1 MDPAVDAGF
10 DAAIVQKCRK
20 SREEV
25 ISDAETVKKRNR
37 HHAQR
42 MRSKPRTATNPN
54 ARAFRYVVLGDAR
67 RGSVAARAAIRRADS
82 TRRVAVARATKRG
95 DEQVSGAIADSSP
108 STSSASS
115 ADALAKYVAERGGKR
130 VIRKVLIANNGMAA
144 TKSILS
150 MRRWAFNEFGDEN
163 AIQFLAMAT
172 PEDLAANAEF
182 IRFADD
188 YVEVPGGSNKN
199 NYANVALI
207 TEIAKREGVDGVWP
221 GWGHA
226 SENPKLPTA
235 LKAIGVQFIGP
246 TAPVMSV
253 LGDKIA
259 ANILAQTAKVPS
271 IPWSGDG
278 LVADL
283 TPEGTIPDE
292 IFQKA
297 MVTTV
302 EECVDAAN
310 RIGYPVMLK
319 ASEGGGGKGIRM
331 SKDEEQLR
339 TNFEQVKAEV
349 PGSPMFM
356 MQLCSQAR
364 HLEVQIV
371 GDEYGNAIALN
382 GRDCSTQRR
391 FQKIFEEGPP
401 TIAKPEIFKEME
413 KAAQRL
419 TKNIGYIGAGTVEY
433 LYNAATDKYFF
444 LELNPRL
451 QVEHPVTEGITGVN
465 LPATQLQVAMGI
477 PLDRIPEIR
486 RFYNRDVEGTDS
498 IDFMEDDYHLPETHV
513 IAARITAENP
523 DEGFKPTSGG
533 IERVQFQSTP
543 NVWGYFSVGANGG
556 VHEFADSQFGHI
568 FASGRNRNEARKA
581 LVLALKG
588 MVVRGEIRTAV
599 EYLVQ
604 LLETEEFKENTIDT
618 SWLDGLIA
626 KKEIANKQDP
636 HMIVLGAAL
645 FRAFKTA
652 KAEEEG
658 LTEFWKKGQVSIQGV
673 DKMIHFPIEITYQ
686 DVKYSFDIARLGPD
700 AFEVTTPEGQKIE
713 AKIRERAD
721 GALVTM
727 FGGQQHE
734 IEGLEEPL
742 GLRMIL
748 DGQTWLLPNI
758 FDPSELRTDVT
769 GKLIR
774 FLQDDGA
781 EVVAGKPFAEVEAMK
796 MVMPLIATESGKVSH
811 AKSGGAVIEAGDLL
825 ATIELKDPSKVK
837 KISTFSGELR
847 IPNAD
852 EAPASPEEALEAAVN
867 RVNLFLDGYN
877 LDADECLSNL
887 FNCLTA
893 LPADQ
898 GRWDRAVAVL
908 DQVITRYISVES
920 VFEGKKIDSVMAQL
934 IRSNSSNLAPVL
946 NQVRAHT
953 RSTARAGFIV
963 SLLKQAPTLPQRVI
977 SRGPISWADDH
988 APISDS
994 LRQNIE
1000 KLSKLR
1006 GSIYGDVALQA
1017 SNILLE
1023 RRLPS
1028 IDKRLEELKSI
1039 LLGSQGL
1046 SRQWGSTKPG
1056 DLQSLVESPTL
1067 AVDLLPVLFK
1077 DKDAKVQDAALE
1089 VYCKRVYRAH
1099 NVISTQVQRDDA
1111 MTSIS
1116 WNFKFNTYPDES
1128 PLRCGL
1134 LARVNNLADAK
1145 ERFPAILAQLES
1157 SIKQA
1162 GAQNDQMH
1170 VLHIAMSQQEA
1181 SASLPGDMEA
1191 YIATQKPKLE
1201 ALGVKFVNVLAYANL
1216 ELPSYYTFHSGK
1228 DFKEDMLYRG
1238 ERPTVA
1244 HLLELARLE
1253 NYGLTRLPTV
1263 NRDLHMY
1270 VGESS
1275 TGTRRGPAKHM
1286 LLRRL
1291 SHSKDVMEGGLE
1303 RVLDKALEALS
1314 LSLMDSRSK
1323 GASSSRIYVNFLP
1336 HLESENIGTAVSALK
1351 NKLLDFISR
1360 QSATLLASRVDEIEV
1375 RVRVGKEKVPLRLM
1389 ATSMSGQWLKVDMYK
1404 EYLEPTTG
1412 RADQFCLLGSNGE
1425 EQACF
1430 LEPYPQ
1436 PGALQQKRAV
1446 ARAIGT
1452 TYIFDFL
1459 GLFEKALVL
1468 NWRKH
1473 IADVGGSMPTDFFSA
1488 SELVLGEDGKLTK
1501 EQRPAGSNNVGMVG
1515 WHCFMKTPEYPE
1527 GREIVIVGNDCTYMS
1542 GSFGVKEDDVYDA
1555 ISKYARNL
1563 GLPRIYI
1570 ASNSGARIGL
1580 VEELKPYFK
1589 VAWIDDT
1596 NPGMGFRYLYLTPE
1610 DYKAFPEGTVKAE
1623 EIIDGNETRMKLTDI
1638 IGQIHGIGVENL
1650 RGSGMI
1656 AGEQSAAYADAFTLS
1671 YVSGRSVG
1679 IGAYLCRL
1687 GQRNIQ
1693 MTNGPLILTGYL
1705 ALNKLLGR
1713 EVYTSQDQLG
1723 GPQVMMPN
1731 GVSHLQV
1738 SDDQDG
1744 VKAILNWLSYVPATS
1759 KSQARA
1765 LKSSDPVDRD
1775 IEFMPTKTPYD
1786 PRHML
1791 AGVAAPEG
1799 FSKGFF
1805 DVDSWTETLPE
1816 WGKSVVTGRARLGGI
1831 PCGVIA
1837 VETRLMEQRIPAD
1850 PANPESREA
1859 VLAQA
1864 GQVWFPDSAHK
1875 TATAI
1880 RDFNNAENLPLFIFA
1895 NWRGFSG
1902 GTRDMYGEILK
1913 FGAMIVDEL
1922 RVYRHPVFI
1931 YIPPNGELRGGA
1943 WVVVDPTINEARM
1956 EMYADVDSRGGI
1968 LEPPGICEVKFRSKD
1983 QLTAMHRLDPIL
1995 ATLDEDPEAN
2005 KDEIKKRENAL
2016 LPMYTQVA
2024 HEFADLHDRSG
2035 RMKAKGVIR
2044 DVVDWKNARRYF
2056 HARLQRRLAVDALA
2070 SRIKEQLGE
2079 VELEKS
2085 LVATIEDAIAASIVD
2100 ANDDRAVVAMLESD
2114 ADKVTSAVLAKGRA
2128 AKVNAYVAALK
2139 GMDAES
2145 LAAIK
2150 SAL

>member
-1 MDPAVDAGF
+1 
-10 DAAIVQKCRK
+10 
-20 SREEV
+20 
-25 ISDAETVKKRNR
+25 
-37 HHAQR
+37 
-42 MRSKPRTATNPN
+42 MRRT
-54 ARAFRYVVLGDAR
+54 
-67 RGSVAARAAIRRADS
+67 DS
-82 TRRVAVARATKRG
+82 TRRIAVARATNR
-95 DEQVSGAIADSSP
+95 DVHVVRAITESSP
-108 STSSASS
+108 STSELSS

-144 TKSILS
+144 AKSILS

-172 PEDLAANAEF
+172 PEDLGANAEF
-182 IRFADD
+182 IRYADD

-199 NYANVALI
+199 NYANVPLI
-207 TEIAKREGVDGVWP
+207 TEIAKREGVDAVWP

-278 LVADL
+278 LVAEL
-283 TPEGTIPDE
+283 TAEGTIPE
-292 IFQKA
+292 ETFNKA

-302 EECVDAAN
+302 EECVAAAE
-310 RIGYPVMLK
+310 RIGFPVMLK

-331 SKDEEQLR
+331 SADEEQLR
-339 TNFEQVKAEV
+339 VNFEQVKAEV

-356 MQLCSQAR
+356 MQLCTQAR

-401 TIAKPEIFKEME
+401 TVAKKDVFREME

-433 LYNAATDKYFF
+433 LYNAETDKYFF

-477 PLDRIPEIR
+477 PLSRIPEIR
-486 RFYNRDVEGTDS
+486 RFYGRDIDSTDD
-498 IDFMEDDYHLPETHV
+498 IDFMEEDYKYPETHV

-533 IERVQFQSTP
+533 IERISFQSTP

-581 LVLALKG
+581 LILALKG

-604 LLETEEFKENTIDT
+604 LLETDEFKANTIDT

-626 KKEIANKQDP
+626 KKQIANKQDE
-636 HMIVLGAAL
+636 HMIVLGAAI
-645 FRAFKTA
+645 FRAFNMAKT
-652 KAEEEG
+652 EEAAF
-658 LTEFWKKGQVSIQGV
+658 TEFWQKGQVSVQGV
-673 DKMIHFPIEITYQ
+673 DKMIRFPIEITYN
-686 DVKYSFDIARLGPD
+686 DVKYSFQITRPGPD
-700 AFEVTTPEGQKIE
+700 IFLVSTPEGQSIE

-721 GALVTM
+721 GALVAI
-727 FGGQQHE
+727 FGGEQHE

-748 DGQTWLLPNI
+748 DGQTWLLPTV
-758 FDPSELRTDVT
+758 FDASELRTDVT

-781 EVVAGKPFAEVEAMK
+781 EVVAGKPYAEVEAMK
-796 MVMPLIATESGKVSH
+796 MVMPLVATESGKINH
-811 AKSGGAVIEAGDLL
+811 AKAAGAVIEAGDLL
-825 ATIELKDPSKVK
+825 ASLTLKDPSKVK
-837 KISTFSGELR
+837 KITTHSGALR
-847 IPNAD
+847 LPVSD
-852 EAPASPEEALEAAVN
+852 EAPPGPEEALNAAIG
-867 RVNLFLDGYN
+867 RVNLFLDGYE
-877 LDADECLSNL
+877 LDANQCVSDLLSS
-887 FNCLTA
+887 LTS

-898 GRWDRAVAVL
+898 GRWERATDVL
-908 DQVITRYISVES
+908 DQIIQRYLSVES
-920 VFEGKKIDSVMAQL
+920 VFEGKKLDAVMQQL
-934 IRSNSSNLAPVL
+934 IRANSGNLQPVL
-946 NQVRAHT
+946 DQVRSHM
-953 RSTARAGFIV
+953 RSKERQGLIL
-963 SLLKQAPTLPQRVI
+963 SLLKQAPTLPQRVM

-994 LRQNIE
+994 LRKNIE
-1000 KLSKLR
+1000 RLSKLR
-1006 GSIYGDVALQA
+1006 GGEYGDIAVQA

-1028 IDKRLEELKSI
+1028 IDKRLDELKKI
-1039 LLGSQGL
+1039 LLGSQPLLRSWSIAGKAPL
-1046 SRQWGSTKPG
+1046 PG

-1067 AVDLLPVLFK
+1067 AVDLLPSLFS
-1077 DKDAKVQDAALE
+1077 DKDEKVQNAALE

-1099 NVISTQVQRDDA
+1099 NVLSTSVSRDNG

-1116 WNFKFNTYPDES
+1116 WNFKFNTFPDES
-1128 PLRCGL
+1128 PLRCGM
-1134 LARVNNLADAK
+1134 LARVDTVADAK
-1145 ERFPAILAQLES
+1145 QNFSAMLDRLES
-1157 SIKQA
+1157 NVKAA
-1162 GAQNDQMH
+1162 GAGGSSGTQLH
-1170 VLHIAMSQQEA
+1170 VLHVAVCKQ
-1181 SASLPGDMEA
+1181 SADDGLPTD
-1191 YIATQKPKLE
+1191 LE
-1201 ALGVKFVNVLAYANL
+1201 AFIASHKDRLNAMGIKFVNFLAYSDL
-1216 ELPSYYTFHSGK
+1216 ELPAYFTFHSGK

-1253 NYGLTRLPTV
+1253 NFKLTRLPTV

-1270 VGESS
+1270 VGETSANV
-1275 TGTRRGPAKHM
+1275 GKRGPAKHL

-1291 SHSKDVMEGGLE
+1291 SHSKDMMDGGLE
-1303 RVLDKALEALS
+1303 RVLGKALEAVS
-1314 LSLMDSRSK
+1314 LSLVDSRAK
-1323 GASSSRIYVNFLP
+1323 GVSSSRLYVNFLP
-1336 HLESENIGTAVSALK
+1336 VFEDLNFNTAVATMKS
-1351 NKLLDFISR
+1351 KLTDYISR
-1360 QSATLLASRVDEIEV
+1360 ESAQLLAKKVDEIEV
-1375 RVRVGKEKVPLRLM
+1375 RFRVGKEKVPLRLM
-1389 ATSMSGQWLKVDMYK
+1389 ATSMSGQWLKVDLYK
-1404 EYLEPTTG
+1404 EYLESTSG
-1412 RADQFCLLGSNGE
+1412 KAEQFCLLGPNGE
-1425 EQACF
+1425 EESCF

-1436 PGALQQKRAV
+1436 PGALAQKRAV

-1468 NWRKH
+1468 DWRTH
-1473 IADVGGSMPTDFFSA
+1473 IADVGGTMPSDFFSA
-1488 SELVLGEDGKLTK
+1488 SELVLGNDGQLTK

-1527 GREIVIVGNDCTYMS
+1527 GREVVIVGNDCTYMS

-1555 ISKYARNL
+1555 ISKYARKL
-1563 GLPRIYI
+1563 GLPRVYI

-1589 VAWIDDT
+1589 VAWTDAS
-1596 NPGMGFRYLYLTPE
+1596 NPGLGYKYLYLTPE
-1610 DYKAFPEGTVKAE
+1610 DYKSFPEGTVKAE
-1623 EIIDGNETRMKLTDI
+1623 EVKEDGEIRMKLTDI

-1671 YVSGRSVG
+1671 YITGRSVG

-1738 SDDQDG
+1738 ADDQEG
-1744 VKAILNWLSYVPATS
+1744 VRSILNWLSYTPATS
-1759 KSQARA
+1759 KSQVRARR
-1765 LKSSDPVDRD
+1765 SSDPVDRD
-1775 IEFMPTKTPYD
+1775 IDFMPSKTPYD
-1786 PRHML
+1786 PRNML
-1791 AGVAAPEG
+1791 AGVEQHGSFA
-1799 FSKGFF
+1799 KGFF
-1805 DVDSWTETLPE
+1805 DTNSWTETLPD
-1816 WGKSVVTGRARLGGI
+1816 WGKSVVTGRARLGGV

-1837 VETRLMEQRIPAD
+1837 VETRMMEQRIPAD

-1943 WVVVDPTINEARM
+1943 WVVVDPTINEGRM
-1956 EMYADVDSRGGI
+1956 EMYADVESRGGI
-1968 LEPPGICEVKFRSKD
+1968 LEPPGICEVKFRPKD
-1983 QLTAMHRLDPIL
+1983 QLAAMHRLDPIL
-1995 ATLDEDPEAN
+1995 MELDKDAEAN
-2005 KDEIKKRENAL
+2005 KDEIKKREQNL

-2044 DVVDWKNARRYF
+2044 DVVEWKNARRYF
-2056 HARLQRRLAVDALA
+2056 HGRLTRRLAVDALA
-2070 SRIKEQLGE
+2070 SKIKSELGDIKLDRP
-2079 VELEKS
+2079 VEEY
-2085 LVATIEDAIAASIVD
+2085 IEDAVAASGVN
-2100 ANDDRAVVAMLESD
+2100 ANDDNAVAAMLESN
-2114 ADKVTSAVLAKGRA
+2114 SAKIGNDVMIKGRA
-2128 AKVNAYVAALK
+2128 AKVAQYVEKLK
-2139 GMDAES
+2139 GLDAEDLKAI
-2145 LAAIK
+2145 LAQM
-2150 SAL
+2150 

>member
-1 MDPAVDAGF
+1 
-10 DAAIVQKCRK
+10 
-20 SREEV
+20 
-25 ISDAETVKKRNR
+25 
-37 HHAQR
+37 
-42 MRSKPRTATNPN
+42 MR
-54 ARAFRYVVLGDAR
+54 ARVVFECAVLGDAR
-67 RGSVAARAAIRRADS
+67 RGAVSARASVRRADS
-82 TRRVAVARATKRG
+82 IRRLAVAKAHRG
-95 DEQVSGAIADSSP
+95 DAQQVHAVADSSP
-108 STSSASS
+108 STSGTSS

-150 MRRWAFNEFGDEN
+150 MRRWAYNTFGDEN

-199 NYANVALI
+199 NYANVPLI
-207 TEIAKREGVDGVWP
+207 TEIAQREGVDAVWP

-226 SENPKLPTA
+226 SENPKLPTS

-278 LVADL
+278 LVAEL
-283 TPEGTIPDE
+283 TAEGTIPEE
-292 IFQKA
+292 IFNKA

-302 EECVDAAN
+302 EECVAAAN
-310 RIGYPVMLK
+310 RIGFPVMLK

-339 TNFEQVKAEV
+339 VNFEQVKAEV

-356 MQLCSQAR
+356 MQLCTQAR

-401 TIAKPEIFKEME
+401 IVAKPEIFREME

-477 PLDRIPEIR
+477 PLSRIPEIR
-486 RFYNRDVEGTDS
+486 QFYGRDVNTKDD
-498 IDFMEDDYHLPETHV
+498 IDFMEEDYHLPENHV

-533 IERVQFQSTP
+533 IERVHFQSTP

-568 FASGRNRNEARKA
+568 FASGPTRNEARKA

-604 LLETEEFKENTIDT
+604 LLETDEFKANTIDT

-636 HMIVLGAAL
+636 HMIVLGATL
-645 FRAFKTA
+645 FRAFKMAQSEETA
-652 KAEEEG
+652 
-658 LTEFWKKGQVSIQGV
+658 LTEFWQKGQVSVQGIE
-673 DKMIHFPIEITYQ
+673 KMIKFPMEITYQ
-686 DVKYSFDIARLGPD
+686 DVKYSFEVTRPGPD
-700 AFEVTTPEGQKIE
+700 SFVVKLGDQTIE

-721 GALVTM
+721 GALVAF

-811 AKSGGAVIEAGDLL
+811 AKSAGAVIEAGDLL
-825 ATIELKDPSKVK
+825 ASLTLKDPSKVK
-837 KISTFSGELR
+837 KISAFEGQLR
-847 IPNAD
+847 LPVDTDNSATPQEVLD
-852 EAPASPEEALEAAVN
+852 AAVH
-867 RVNLFLDGYN
+867 RVHRFLDGYE
-877 LDADECLSNL
+877 LDADTCVADL
-887 FNCLTA
+887 FNALQA
-893 LPADQ
+893 LPADA
-898 GRWDRAVAVL
+898 GRWERATSEL
-908 DQVITRYISVES
+908 EQIIERYLAVES
-920 VFEGKKIDSVMAQL
+920 VFAGKKMDAVMAQL
-934 IRSNSSNLAPVL
+934 IRSNSKNLTPVL
-946 NQVRAHT
+946 AQVRAHS
-953 RSTARAGFIV
+953 RSKERQALIL

-977 SRGPISWADDH
+977 ARGPISWADDH

-994 LRQNIE
+994 FRKSIE
-1000 KLSKLR
+1000 QLSKLR
-1006 GSIYGDVALQA
+1006 GPEYGDIALEA

-1028 IDKRLEELKSI
+1028 IDKRLDELRKI
-1039 LLGSQGL
+1039 LMGSEGL
-1046 SRQWGSTKPG
+1046 SRAWGKAKAG

-1067 AVDLLPVLFK
+1067 AVDLLPALFS
-1077 DKDAKVQDAALE
+1077 DKDEAVQDAAFE
-1089 VYCKRVYRAH
+1089 VYAKRVYRAH
-1099 NVISTQVQRDDA
+1099 NVISSNVSRDDG
-1111 MTSIS
+1111 MTSIG

-1134 LARVNNLADAK
+1134 LARVENLAEAK
-1145 ERFPAILAQLES
+1145 ARFTAILDRLEK
-1157 SIKQA
+1157 SITDTGVSREK
-1162 GAQNDQMH
+1162 MH
-1170 VLHIAMSQQEA
+1170 VLHIAMCQQA
-1181 SASLPGDMEA
+1181 ADASLPADMEA
-1191 YIATQKPKLE
+1191 FIATHKPRLD

-1216 ELPSYYTFHSGK
+1216 ELPSYYTYHSSK
-1228 DFKEDMLYRG
+1228 DFAEDKLYRG

-1253 NYGLTRLPTV
+1253 NYDLTRLPTV

-1275 TGTRRGPAKHM
+1275 AMKGKRGPAKHL

-1291 SHSKDVMEGGLE
+1291 SHSKDAMDGGLE
-1303 RVLDKALEALS
+1303 RVLNKAVEALS
-1314 LSLMDSRSK
+1314 LSMMDSRSK
-1323 GASSSRIYVNFLP
+1323 GVSSSRIYVNFLP
-1336 HLESENIGTAVSALK
+1336 FLEEENFGVAVTQLK
-1351 NKLLDFISR
+1351 AKLLDFISR
-1360 QSATLLASRVDEIEV
+1360 ESASLLSRRVDEIEI

-1389 ATSMSGQWLKVDMYK
+1389 ATSTSGQWLKVDMYK

-1412 RADQFCLLGSNGE
+1412 KAEQFCILGPNGE

-1468 NWRKH
+1468 DWRQH
-1473 IADVGGSMPTDFFSA
+1473 VADVGGVMPADFFSA
-1488 SELVLGEDGKLTK
+1488 SELVLGEDGKLEK
-1501 EQRPAGSNNVGMVG
+1501 QDRPAGSNNVGMVG
-1515 WHCFMKTPEYPE
+1515 WHIRMKTPEYPA
-1527 GREIVIVGNDCTYMS
+1527 GREIVIVGNDCTFMS
-1542 GSFGVKEDDVYDA
+1542 GSFGVKEDDYYDA
-1555 ISKYARNL
+1555 ISKYARKI
-1563 GLPRIYI
+1563 GLPRVYI

-1589 VAWIDDT
+1589 VAWIDES
-1596 NPGMGFRYLYLTPE
+1596 NPSMGFRYLYLTPE
-1610 DYKAFPEGTVKAE
+1610 DYKAFPEGTVAAQ

-1671 YVSGRSVG
+1671 YVTGRSVG

-1738 SDDQDG
+1738 ADDQEG
-1744 VKAILNWLSYVPATS
+1744 VKSILKWLSYVPATS
-1759 KSQARA
+1759 KSKSPA
-1765 LKSSDPVDRD
+1765 LKSSDPVDRK

-1786 PRHML
+1786 PRNML
-1791 AGVAAPEG
+1791 AGVKTEG
-1799 FSKGFF
+1799 GFAKGFF
-1805 DVDSWTETLPE
+1805 DVNSWTETLPD

-1922 RVYRHPVFI
+1922 RVYRHPVFV

-1943 WVVVDPTINEARM
+1943 WVVVDPTINEAKM
-1956 EMYADVDSRGGI
+1956 EMYADVESRGGI

-1983 QLTAMHRLDPIL
+1983 QISAMHRLDPIL
-1995 ATLDEDPEAN
+1995 ATLDEDPEKN
-2005 KDEIKKRENAL
+2005 KEEIKKREANL

-2044 DVVDWKNARRYF
+2044 DVVEWQDARRYF

-2070 SRIKEQLGE
+2070 SRIREQLGD

-2085 LVATIEDAIAASIVD
+2085 LEAHVEDVIASMTANAS
-2100 ANDDRAVVAMLESD
+2100 DDNAVVAMLAKDSE
-2114 ADKVTSAVLAKGRA
+2114 KVVSAVMAKGRD
-2128 AKVNAYVAALK
+2128 AKVAQFVAELK
-2139 GMDAES
+2139 GMNDEDRTRIMKAM
-2145 LAAIK
+2145 
-2150 SAL
+2150 

>member
-1 MDPAVDAGF
+1 MRRG
-10 DAAIVQKCRK
+10 
-20 SREEV
+20 
-25 ISDAETVKKRNR
+25 IS
-37 HHAQR
+37 
-42 MRSKPRTATNPN
+42 
-54 ARAFRYVVLGDAR
+54 ARA
-67 RGSVAARAAIRRADS
+67 SVRRADA
-82 TRRVAVARATKRG
+82 TRRVAVAQATNRG
-95 DEQVSGAIADSSP
+95 DAQVAQAVTDASS
-108 STSSASS
+108 STANMSS
-115 ADALAKYVAERGGKR
+115 ADALAKYVSEHGGKR

-144 TKSILS
+144 AKSILS

-182 IRFADD
+182 IRYADD
-188 YVEVPGGSNKN
+188 YVEVTGGSNKN
-199 NYANVALI
+199 NYANVPLI
-207 TEIAKREGVDGVWP
+207 TEIAKREGVDAVWP

-226 SENPKLPTA
+226 SENPKLPTS

-278 LVADL
+278 LVAEL
-283 TPEGTIPDE
+283 TSEGTIPDE

-302 EECVDAAN
+302 EECVASAN

-331 SKDEEQLR
+331 SRDEEQLR
-339 TNFEQVKAEV
+339 ANFEQVKAEV

-356 MQLCSQAR
+356 MQLCTQAR

-371 GDEYGNAIALN
+371 GDEHGNAIALN

-401 TIAKPEIFKEME
+401 TVAKKEVFREME

-477 PLDRIPEIR
+477 PLHRIPEIR
-486 RFYNRDVEGTDS
+486 RFYGRDVNTDDK
-498 IDFMEDDYHLPETHV
+498 IDFMEEDYIYPDTHV

-533 IERVQFQSTP
+533 IERIQFQSTP

-581 LVLALKG
+581 LILALKG

-604 LLETEEFKENTIDT
+604 LLDTEEFKQNTIDT

-626 KKEIANKQDP
+626 KKQIANKQDA

-645 FRAFKTA
+645 FRAFNIA
-652 KAEEEG
+652 KAEEAAFTG
-658 LTEFWKKGQVSIQGV
+658 FWQKGQVSVQGV
-673 DKMIHFPIEITYQ
+673 DKMIRFPVEITYN
-686 DVKYSFDIARLGPD
+686 DVKYTFQVTRPGPD
-700 AFEVTTPEGQKIE
+700 IFVVSTPEGQSIE

-727 FGGQQHE
+727 FGGEQHE

-748 DGQTWLLPNI
+748 DGQTWLLPTV

-774 FLQDDGA
+774 FLQEDGA
-781 EVVAGKPFAEVEAMK
+781 EVVAGKPYAEVEAMK
-796 MVMPLIATESGKVSH
+796 MVMPLIATESGKINH

-825 ATIELKDPSKVK
+825 ASLTLKDPSKVK
-837 KISTFSGELR
+837 KITTFSGQLR
-847 IPNAD
+847 LPTTT
-852 EAPASPEEALEAAVN
+852 EAPANAEAALKAAIT
-867 RVNLFLDGYN
+867 RVNLFLDGYE
-877 LDADECLSNL
+877 LDANQCVSDL

-898 GRWDRAVAVL
+898 GRWERATDVL
-908 DQVITRYISVES
+908 DQIIQRYLAVES
-920 VFEGKKIDSVMAQL
+920 VFEGKKIDAVMQQL
-934 IRSNSSNLAPVL
+934 IRSNSGNLKPVL
-946 NQVRAHT
+946 DQVRAHM
-953 RSTARAGFIV
+953 RSKERGGLIL
-963 SLLKQAPTLPQRVI
+963 SLLKQAPTLPQRVL

-994 LRQNIE
+994 LRKNIE
-1000 KLSKLR
+1000 RLSKLR
-1006 GSIYGDVALQA
+1006 GGEYGDIAVQA

-1028 IDKRLEELKSI
+1028 IDKRLDELKKI
-1039 LLGSQGL
+1039 LLGAQPLMRTWSLG
-1046 SRQWGSTKPG
+1046 GKAAPAG

-1067 AVDLLPVLFK
+1067 AVDLLPSLFA
-1077 DKDAKVQDAALE
+1077 DKDEKVQNAAFE
-1089 VYCKRVYRAH
+1089 VYAKRVYRAH
-1099 NVISTQVQRDDA
+1099 NVLSSSVSREGG
-1111 MTSIS
+1111 MTSVS
-1116 WNFKFNTYPDES
+1116 WNFKFNTFPDES

-1134 LARVNNLADAK
+1134 LARVDTLAEAKEKFPAMLARLESNIKTAGASTDKQINVLHVAICKQNADAGM
-1145 ERFPAILAQLES
+1145 PSDLE
-1157 SIKQA
+1157 A
-1162 GAQNDQMH
+1162 F
-1170 VLHIAMSQQEA
+1170 
-1181 SASLPGDMEA
+1181 
-1191 YIATQKPKLE
+1191 IATQKSKLE
-1201 ALGVKFVNVLAYANL
+1201 ALGIKFVNVLAYSDL
-1216 ELPSYYTFHSGK
+1216 ELPSYFTFHSGK

-1253 NYGLTRLPTV
+1253 NFTLTRLPTV

-1270 VGESS
+1270 VGET
-1275 TGTRRGPAKHM
+1275 TGGKKGNAKHL

-1291 SHSKDVMEGGLE
+1291 SHSKDIMDGGLE
-1303 RVLDKALEALS
+1303 RVLSKALEAVS
-1314 LSLMDSRSK
+1314 LSLVDSRAK
-1323 GASSSRIYVNFLP
+1323 GVSSSRLYVNFLP
-1336 HLESENIGTAVSALK
+1336 LFEELNFNTAISSLK
-1351 NKLLDFISR
+1351 NKVIDYISR
-1360 QSATLLASRVDEIEV
+1360 ESAQLLANKVDEIEI

-1389 ATSMSGQWLKVDMYK
+1389 ATSMSGQWLKVDVYK
-1404 EYLEPTTG
+1404 EYLEPTSG
-1412 RADQFCLLGSNGE
+1412 KAEQFCLLGANGE
-1425 EQACF
+1425 EESCS

-1436 PGALQQKRAV
+1436 PGALAQKRAV

-1468 NWRKH
+1468 DWRAH
-1473 IADVGGSMPTDFFSA
+1473 VADVGGTMPTDFFSA
-1488 SELVLGEDGKLTK
+1488 SELVLGADGKLTK

-1527 GREIVIVGNDCTYMS
+1527 GREIVIVGNDCTFMS

-1555 ISKYARNL
+1555 ISKYARKL
-1563 GLPRIYI
+1563 GLPRVYI

-1580 VEELKPYFK
+1580 VDELKPYFK
-1589 VAWIDDT
+1589 VAWTDES
-1596 NPGMGFRYLYLTPE
+1596 NPGLGYKYLYLTPE
-1610 DYKAFPEGTVKAE
+1610 DYKSFPEGTVKAE
-1623 EIIDGNETRMKLTDI
+1623 EIKEGGETRMKLTDI

-1671 YVSGRSVG
+1671 YITGRSVG

-1738 SDDQDG
+1738 ADDQEG
-1744 VKAILNWLSYVPATS
+1744 VRSILKWLSYTPATS
-1759 KSQARA
+1759 KAQVRARRT
-1765 LKSSDPVDRD
+1765 SDPVDRD

-1786 PRHML
+1786 PRNML
-1791 AGVAAPEG
+1791 AGVKQNDR
-1799 FSKGFF
+1799 FVKGFF
-1805 DVDSWTETLPE
+1805 DTNSWTETLPE

-1831 PCGVIA
+1831 PVGVIA

-1956 EMYADVDSRGGI
+1956 EMYADVESRGGI

-1983 QLTAMHRLDPIL
+1983 QLAAMHRLDPVLIS
-1995 ATLDEDPEAN
+1995 LDKNAEAN
-2005 KDEIKKRENAL
+2005 KDEIKKREQAL

-2056 HARLQRRLAVDALA
+2056 HARLTRRLAVDALA
-2070 SRIKEQLGE
+2070 SKIKAQLGD
-2079 VELEKS
+2079 VVLEKS
-2085 LVATIEDAIAASIVD
+2085 VQEHIEDAISASGVK
-2100 ANDDRAVVAMLESD
+2100 ASDDRAVAALLESN
-2114 ADKVTSAVLAKGRA
+2114 SAKIMSEVMAKGRA
-2128 AKVNAYVAALK
+2128 AKVAQYVDKLK
-2139 GMDAES
+2139 GLDAEDLRS
-2145 LAAIK
+2145 ILAQM
-2150 SAL
+2150 

>member
-1 MDPAVDAGF
+1 
-10 DAAIVQKCRK
+10 
-20 SREEV
+20 
-25 ISDAETVKKRNR
+25 
-37 HHAQR
+37 
-42 MRSKPRTATNPN
+42 MR
-54 ARAFRYVVLGDAR
+54 ARVVLGDVKK
-67 RGSVAARAAIRRADS
+67 GTSARACVRRADS
-82 TRRVAVARATKRG
+82 ARRVGVARATKRG
-95 DEQVSGAIADSSP
+95 DAQARDAVADSAA
-108 STSSASS
+108 STASASS

-150 MRRWAFNEFGDEN
+150 MRRWAFNTFGDEN

-172 PEDLAANAEF
+172 PEDIAANAEF

-199 NYANVALI
+199 NYANVPLI
-207 TEIAKREGVDGVWP
+207 TEIAKREGVDAVWP

-226 SENPKLPTA
+226 SENPKLPTS

-278 LVADL
+278 LVAEL
-283 TPEGTIPDE
+283 TEEGTIPEE
-292 IFQKA
+292 IFNKA

-302 EECVDAAN
+302 EECVAAAK
-310 RIGYPVMLK
+310 RIGFPVMLK

-331 SKDEEQLR
+331 SADEEQLR

-356 MQLCSQAR
+356 MQLCTQAR

-401 TIAKPEIFKEME
+401 TIAKPEIFREME

-477 PLDRIPEIR
+477 PLERIPEIR
-486 RFYNRDVEGTDS
+486 TFYGRDTETTDS
-498 IDFMEDDYHLPETHV
+498 IDFMEEDYILPQTHV

-568 FASGRNRNEARKA
+568 FASGKTRNEARKA

-604 LLETEEFKENTIDT
+604 LLETGEFKDNTIDT

-636 HMIVLGAAL
+636 HMIVVGAAL
-645 FRAFKTA
+645 FRAFNMA
-652 KAEEEG
+652 KAEESAF
-658 LTEFWKKGQVSIQGV
+658 TEFWQKGQVSVQGV
-673 DKMIHFPIEITYQ
+673 DKMIRFPVEITYQ
-686 DVKYSFDIARLGPD
+686 DTKYSFEVTRPGPD
-700 AFEVTTPEGQKIE
+700 TFCIVTPEGQKIE
-713 AKIRERAD
+713 AKLRERPD
-721 GALVTM
+721 GALVGT
-727 FGGQQHE
+727 FGGEQHE
-734 IEGLEEPL
+734 VEGLEEPL

-748 DGQTWLLPNI
+748 DGQTWLLPNV

-811 AKSGGAVIEAGDLL
+811 AKSAGAVIEAGDLL
-825 ATIELKDPSKVK
+825 ASLELKDPSKVK
-837 KISTFSGELR
+837 KISTFSGALR
-847 IPNAD
+847 IPAD
-852 EAPASPEEALEAAVN
+852 ESTPAGPEEALEAAVA
-867 RVNLFLDGYN
+867 RVNLLLDGYE
-877 LDADECLSNL
+877 LDADECVSDL

-898 GRWDRAVAVL
+898 GRWERATTVL
-908 DQVITRYISVES
+908 EQIIQRYLSVES
-920 VFEGKKIDSVMAQL
+920 VFEGKPMDAVMQQL
-934 IRSNSSNLAPVL
+934 IRSNSSNLTPVL
-946 NQVRAHT
+946 NQVRAHM
-953 RSTARAGFIV
+953 RSKQRQDLIL
-963 SLLKQAPTLPQRVI
+963 SLLKQAPTLPQRVL

-994 LRQNIE
+994 LRGNIE
-1000 KLSKLR
+1000 ALSKLR
-1006 GSIYGDVALQA
+1006 GNEYGDIAVVA
-1017 SNILLE
+1017 SNILIE

-1028 IDKRLEELKSI
+1028 IDKRLEELKKI
-1039 LLGSQGL
+1039 LVGSQPL
-1046 SRQWGSTKPG
+1046 SRAWGKASAG

-1067 AVDLLPVLFK
+1067 AVDLLPALFA
-1077 DKDAKVQDAALE
+1077 DKDEKVQNAALE
-1089 VYCKRVYRAH
+1089 VYAKRVFRAH
-1099 NVISTQVQRDDA
+1099 NVLSTAVSRDDG

-1116 WNFKFNTYPDES
+1116 WQFKFNTFPDES

-1134 LARVNNLADAK
+1134 LARVDNVAEAK
-1145 ERFPAILAQLES
+1145 SRFTAILDRLDAT
-1157 SIKQA
+1157 IKAA
-1162 GAQNDQMH
+1162 GASNDQMH
-1170 VLHIAMSQQEA
+1170 VLHVAICQQ
-1181 SASLPGDMEA
+1181 SADDSLPGDLEA
-1191 YIATQKPKLE
+1191 FIATQKPRLE
-1201 ALGVKFVNVLAYANL
+1201 SMGIKFVNVLAYANL
-1216 ELPSYYTFHSGK
+1216 ELPSYYTFHSSK
-1228 DFKEDMLYRG
+1228 DFKEDLLYRG

-1275 TGTRRGPAKHM
+1275 VGARRGPAKHL

-1303 RVLDKALEALS
+1303 RVLDKAVEALS
-1314 LSLMDSRSK
+1314 LSLMDSRAK

-1336 HLESENIGTAVSALK
+1336 HLEEQNFSVAISSLK
-1351 NKLLDFISR
+1351 NKLADFISR
-1360 QSATLLASRVDEIEV
+1360 KSASLLARRVDEIEI

-1412 RADQFCLLGSNGE
+1412 KAEQFCMLGPNGE

-1468 NWRKH
+1468 DWRAH
-1473 IADVGGSMPTDFFSA
+1473 VADVGGTMPSEFFSA
-1488 SELVLGEDGKLTK
+1488 SELVLGEDGVLTK

-1515 WHCFMKTPEYPE
+1515 WHCFMKTPEYPQ

-1555 ISKYARNL
+1555 VSKYARNL
-1563 GLPRIYI
+1563 GLPRVYI

-1589 VAWIDDT
+1589 IAWIDDS
-1596 NPGMGFRYLYLTPE
+1596 NPGMGFKYLYLTPD
-1610 DYKAFPEGTVKAE
+1610 DYKVFPEGTVAAE
-1623 EIIDGNETRMKLTDI
+1623 EIVEGGETRMKLTDI

-1671 YVSGRSVG
+1671 YVTGRSVG

-1738 SDDQDG
+1738 SDDQEG
-1744 VKAILNWLSYVPATS
+1744 VQSILKWLSYTPATS
-1759 KSQARA
+1759 KSQAPA
-1765 LKSSDPVDRD
+1765 LRTSDPVDRD

-1786 PRHML
+1786 PRNML
-1791 AGVAAPEG
+1791 AGVQSNGAFA
-1799 FSKGFF
+1799 KGFF
-1805 DVDSWTETLPE
+1805 DVNSWTETLPD

-1922 RVYRHPVFI
+1922 RVYRHPVFV

-1956 EMYADVDSRGGI
+1956 EMYADKESRGGI

-1983 QLTAMHRLDPIL
+1983 QIAAMHRLDPIL
-1995 ATLDEDPEAN
+1995 ANLAEDPEKN
-2005 KDEIKKRENAL
+2005 KDEIKKREASL

-2044 DVVDWKNARRYF
+2044 DVVEWQNARRYF
-2056 HARLQRRLAVDALA
+2056 HGRLTRRLAVDALA
-2070 SRIKEQLGE
+2070 SRIKEQLGD
-2079 VELEKS
+2079 VELDKS
-2085 LVATIEDAIAASIVD
+2085 VEALVEDAIAASGVN
-2100 ANDDRAVVAMLESD
+2100 ANDDRAVAALLENSS
-2114 ADKVTSAVLAKGRA
+2114 DKVMADVMVKGRA
-2128 AKVNAYVAALK
+2128 AQVAQFVSELK
-2139 GMDAES
+2139 GLDAEALS
-2145 LAAIK
+2145 AILAQM
-2150 SAL
+2150 

>member
-1 MDPAVDAGF
+1 M
-10 DAAIVQKCRK
+10 
-20 SREEV
+20 
-25 ISDAETVKKRNR
+25 
-37 HHAQR
+37 
-42 MRSKPRTATNPN
+42 
-54 ARAFRYVVLGDAR
+54 
-67 RGSVAARAAIRRADS
+67 RRADS
-82 TRRVAVARATKRG
+82 TRRVAIARATQRG
-95 DEQVSGAIADSSP
+95 DEQQTHAIADASAS
-108 STSSASS
+108 STSSSS
-115 ADALAKYVAERGGKR
+115 ADALTKYVSERGGKR

-150 MRRWAFNEFGDEN
+150 MRRWAFNTFGDDH

-172 PEDLAANAEF
+172 PEDIAANAEF

-199 NYANVALI
+199 NYANVPLI
-207 TEIAKREGVDGVWP
+207 TEIAKREGVDAVWP

-226 SENPKLPTA
+226 SENPKLPTS

-278 LVADL
+278 LEANL
-283 TPEGTIPDE
+283 TEEGTIPDE
-292 IFQKA
+292 IFNKA

-302 EECVDAAN
+302 DECVEAAR
-310 RIGYPVMLK
+310 RIGFPVMLK

-331 SKDEEQLR
+331 SADEDQLR
-339 TNFEQVKAEV
+339 ANFEQVKAEV

-356 MQLCSQAR
+356 MQLCTQAR

-401 TIAKPEIFKEME
+401 TIAKPDIFREME

-433 LYNAATDKYFF
+433 LYNAETDKYFF

-477 PLDRIPEIR
+477 PLHRIPEVR
-486 RFYNRDVEGTDS
+486 NFYGRDTEATDE
-498 IDFMEDDYHLPETHV
+498 IDFIEEDYIMPNSHV

-604 LLETEEFKENTIDT
+604 LLETDEFKDNTIDT

-626 KKEIANKQDP
+626 KKEIANKQDA
-636 HMIVLGAAL
+636 HMIVFGAAL
-645 FRAFKTA
+645 FRAFNMA
-652 KAEEEG
+652 KAEEAAF
-658 LTEFWKKGQVSIQGV
+658 TEFWQKGQVSVQGV
-673 DKMIHFPIEITYQ
+673 DKLIRFPVELTYQ
-686 DVKYSFDIARLGPD
+686 DIKYSFEVTRNGPD
-700 AFEVTTPEGQKIE
+700 TFTVETPEGQKIE
-713 AKIRERAD
+713 AKIRERPD
-721 GALVTM
+721 GALVAM
-727 FGGQQHE
+727 FGGEQHE

-748 DGQTWLLPNI
+748 DGQTWLLPNV

-774 FLQDDGA
+774 FLQEDGA

-796 MVMPLIATESGKVSH
+796 MVMPLIAAESGKVSH
-811 AKSGGAVIEAGDLL
+811 AKAGGAVIEAGDLL
-825 ATIELKDPSKVK
+825 ATLELKDPSKVK
-837 KISTFSGELR
+837 KISTFSGQLR
-847 IPNAD
+847 VPEAD
-852 EAPASPEEALEAAVN
+852 DAAATPEEALEAAVT
-867 RVNLFLDGYN
+867 RVNMFLDGYSLN
-877 LDADECLSNL
+877 GEECISEL
-887 FNCLTA
+887 FNALTT

-898 GRWDRAVAVL
+898 GRWERAADVL
-908 DQVITRYISVES
+908 EQVITRYLSVES
-920 VFEGKKIDSVMAQL
+920 LFEGRNLDAVMQEL
-934 IRSNSSNLAPVL
+934 IRANSGDLTPVL
-946 NQVRAHT
+946 NQVRAHM
-953 RSTARAGFIV
+953 RSKERQEFIV
-963 SLLKQAPTLPQRVI
+963 SLLKQAPTLPQRVL

-994 LRQNIE
+994 LRGNIDR
-1000 KLSKLR
+1000 LSHLR
-1006 GSIYGDVALQA
+1006 GAEYGDVALQA

-1028 IDKRLEELKSI
+1028 IDKRTEELKRI
-1039 LLGSQGL
+1039 LLGAAPL
-1046 SRQWGSTKPG
+1046 ARAWGNVQAG

-1067 AVDLLPVLFK
+1067 AVDLLPALFS
-1077 DKDAKVQDAALE
+1077 DSDEKVQDASLE
-1089 VYCKRVYRAH
+1089 VYAKRVYRAH
-1099 NVISTQVQRDDA
+1099 NVISTAVSRDDG
-1111 MTSIS
+1111 MTSIA
-1116 WNFKFNTYPDES
+1116 WNFKFNTFPDES

-1134 LARVNNLADAK
+1134 LARVDNVMDMKA
-1145 ERFPAILAQLES
+1145 RFPAMLDRLEAN
-1157 SIKQA
+1157 IKEA
-1162 GAQNDQMH
+1162 GAQSDDMLH
-1170 VLHIAMSQQEA
+1170 VLHVAICKQSSDDSVPGELEA
-1181 SASLPGDMEA
+1181 F
-1191 YIATQKPKLE
+1191 IATQKPRLE
-1201 ALGVKFVNVLAYANL
+1201 AMGIKFVNALVYADL
-1216 ELPSYYTFHSGK
+1216 ELPSYYTFHSQK

-1253 NYGLTRLPTV
+1253 NYSLTRLPTV

-1270 VGESS
+1270 VGESE
-1275 TGTRRGPAKHM
+1275 TGSRRGPAKHL

-1291 SHSKDVMEGGLE
+1291 SHSKDTMEGGLE
-1303 RVLDKALEALS
+1303 RVLNKAVEALS
-1314 LSLMDSRSK
+1314 LSMLDNRAK
-1323 GASSSRIYVNFLP
+1323 GVSSSRIYVNFLP
-1336 HLESENIGTAVSALK
+1336 HLEEQSMVAAIAALK
-1351 NKLLDFISR
+1351 TKLSDFISR
-1360 QSATLLASRVDEIEV
+1360 ESATLLARRVDEIEI
-1375 RVRVGKEKVPLRLM
+1375 RIRVGKEKVPLRLV

-1404 EYLEPTTG
+1404 ESLDSSSGKAE
-1412 RADQFCLLGSNGE
+1412 QFCLYGPNGE

-1468 NWRKH
+1468 DWRAH
-1473 IADVGGSMPTDFFSA
+1473 IADVGGTMPAEFFSA
-1488 SELVLGEDGKLTK
+1488 TELVLGEDGVLVKQ
-1501 EQRPAGSNNVGMVG
+1501 ERPAGSNNVGMVG

-1527 GREIVIVGNDCTYMS
+1527 GREMVIVGNDCTFMS

-1563 GLPRIYI
+1563 GLPRVYI

-1589 VAWIDDT
+1589 VAWNDDS
-1596 NPGMGFRYLYLTPE
+1596 NPGMGFKYLYLTKE
-1610 DYKAFPEGTVKAE
+1610 DYKAFPEGTVAAE
-1623 EIIDGNETRMKLTDI
+1623 EVVDAGETRMKLTDI

-1671 YVSGRSVG
+1671 YISGRSVG

-1738 SDDQDG
+1738 DDDQQG
-1744 VKAILNWLSYVPATS
+1744 ARAILKWLSYTPAT
-1759 KSQARA
+1759 AFTRA
-1765 LKSSDPVDRD
+1765 PALRVSDPVDRD

-1786 PRHML
+1786 PRNML
-1791 AGVAAPEG
+1791 AGVDMDGSFA
-1799 FSKGFF
+1799 KGFF
-1805 DVDSWTETLPE
+1805 DTNSWTETLPD

-1880 RDFNNAENLPLFIFA
+1880 RDFNNAENLPLFVFA

-1943 WVVVDPTINEARM
+1943 WVVVDPTINEAKM
-1956 EMYADVDSRGGI
+1956 EMYADVESRGGI

-1983 QLTAMHRLDPIL
+1983 QLAAMHRLDPIL
-1995 ATLDEDPEAN
+1995 ATLDEEPEAN
-2005 KDEIKKRENAL
+2005 KEEIKKREANL

-2044 DVVDWKNARRYF
+2044 DVVEWKDARRYF
-2056 HARLQRRLAVDALA
+2056 HARLTRRLAVDELA
-2070 SRIKEQLGE
+2070 SKAKAQLGD
-2079 VELEKS
+2079 VELEKPIE
-2085 LVATIEDAIAASIVD
+2085 AMIEDAIAATGTD
-2100 ANDDRAVVAMLESD
+2100 ASDDRAVAALLDSNS
-2114 ADKVTSAVLAKGRA
+2114 DKVMSTVMSKGRA
-2128 AKVNAYVAALK
+2128 AKVAQYVSELK
-2139 GMDAES
+2139 GLDAEE
-2145 LAAIK
+2145 LRAILD
-2150 SAL
+2150 SM